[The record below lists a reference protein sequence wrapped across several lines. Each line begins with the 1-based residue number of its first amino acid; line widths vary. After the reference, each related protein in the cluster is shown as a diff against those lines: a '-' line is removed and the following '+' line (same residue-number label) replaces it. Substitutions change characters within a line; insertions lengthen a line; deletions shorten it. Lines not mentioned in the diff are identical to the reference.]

1 MQQYF
6 AVSKNNNTFSLNKD
20 DLNHIKN
27 VMRMKENDEIIVV
40 YNDESFICSLNKDL
54 LSAQIKSVFKSIKD
68 ENEFIVYVPFLN
80 EEKLSFIFKHGTEL
94 GITKYI
100 VVMYE
105 HCKFKLPKKDYEKK
119 LTRWNK
125 IIKEASEQSYRIRKP
140 ILDSIIE
147 PKDIKSIEGVNIV
160 CSLDKAD
167 VKNVCQV
174 LRRDNINSKINLV
187 FGPEGGLS
195 KKEEDMLSD
204 KGFIKT
210 SLGEDVLRTETVPLM
225 IASIVKYLKES
236 DKYE

>member
-6 AVSKNNNTFSLNKD
+6 AVSKNNNTLSLNKD

-27 VMRMKENDEIIVV
+27 VMRMKEDDLVIVV

-54 LSAQIKSVFKSIKD
+54 LTANIKSVFKSIKD

-119 LTRWNK
+119 LIRWNK
-125 IIKEASEQSYRIRKP
+125 IIKEASEQSYRVRKP
-140 ILDSIIE
+140 ILECIIE
-147 PKDIKSIEGVNIV
+147 PKDILSIEGVNIM

-167 VKNVCQV
+167 VKNICQV
-174 LRRDNINSKINLV
+174 LRKDNINSKINLV

-195 KKEEDMLSD
+195 KKEEDMLSN

>member
-6 AVSKNNNTFSLNKD
+6 AVSKNNNTLSLNKD

-27 VMRMKENDEIIVV
+27 VMRMKEDDLVIVV

-54 LSAQIKSVFKSIKD
+54 LTANIKSVFKSIKD

-119 LTRWNK
+119 LIRWNK
-125 IIKEASEQSYRIRKP
+125 IIKEASEQSYRVRKP
-140 ILDSIIE
+140 ILECIIE
-147 PKDIKSIEGVNIV
+147 PKDILSIEGVNIM
-160 CSLDKAD
+160 CSLDKTD
-167 VKNVCQV
+167 VKNICQV
-174 LRRDNINSKINLV
+174 LRKDNINSKINLV

-195 KKEEDMLSD
+195 RKEEDILSN

>member
-6 AVSKNNNTFSLNKD
+6 AVSKNNNTLSLNKD

-27 VMRMKENDEIIVV
+27 VMRMKEDDLVIVV

-54 LSAQIKSVFKSIKD
+54 LTANIKSVFKSIKD

-119 LTRWNK
+119 LIRWNK
-125 IIKEASEQSYRIRKP
+125 IIKEASEQSYRVRKP
-140 ILDSIIE
+140 ILECIIE
-147 PKDIKSIEGVNIV
+147 PKDILSIEGVNIM
-160 CSLDKAD
+160 CSLDKID
-167 VKNVCQV
+167 VKNICQV
-174 LRRDNINSKINLV
+174 LRKDNINSKINLV

-195 KKEEDMLSD
+195 KKEEDMLSE

>member
-6 AVSKNNNTFSLNKD
+6 AVSKNNNTLSLNKD

-27 VMRMKENDEIIVV
+27 VMRMKEDDLVIVV

-54 LSAQIKSVFKSIKD
+54 LTANIKSVFKSIKD

-119 LTRWNK
+119 LIRWNK
-125 IIKEASEQSYRIRKP
+125 IIKEASEQSYRVRKP
-140 ILDSIIE
+140 ILECIIE
-147 PKDIKSIEGVNIV
+147 TKDILSIEGVNIM
-160 CSLDKAD
+160 CSLDKTD
-167 VKNVCQV
+167 VKNICQV
-174 LRRDNINSKINLV
+174 LRKDNINSKINLV

-195 KKEEDMLSD
+195 KKEEDILSN